1 MNEQIDVAFDVMEFA
16 ENPEQRVPVVLL
28 IDKSGSMN
36 GRPIEEL
43 NNGIKILWD
52 EINKDT
58 LASKRAEISV
68 IEFGPVQTV
77 LEFATI
83 SNSFA
88 PTFEASG
95 VTPMGEAIVKG
106 IASLQERKKQ
116 YSANGIAYYR
126 PWLMLITDGAPT
138 DDIEPAIEAIR
149 RGEQEGA
156 LSFFAIGVQGADMQ
170 ALNRLNSGKRE
181 ALKLDGLN
189 FKELFMWL
197 SASVKSV
204 SQSSP
209 GEIVP
214 LPSPMGWTAV

>member
-83 SNSFA
+83 SKSFA